1 MELQVWHD
9 AFPSAEVTTRTYAG
23 EGHDV
28 QYRHLDQIL
37 LDLAGFGDRVLV
49 CRNSEHEMIEAS
61 DLRADDVQ
69 GLCAWQ
75 R

>member
-1 MELQVWHD
+1 
-9 AFPSAEVTTRTYAG
+9 
-23 EGHDV
+23 
-28 QYRHLDQIL
+28 
-37 LDLAGFGDRVLV
+37 VLV

-75 R
+75 P